1 MQNEKLQINMGS
13 GVTKAEVI
21 VREVNSV
28 NELPVKAPVKVNLSG
43 TIGAPLEFLTKR
55 KDNLPEE
62 IVHNQIDEALC
73 HILVDREKMTITLI
87 INEDNDYR
95 LAKVLGALMEHPKFT
110 EFRINSEA
118 RWEPN
123 MLGQFI
129 KMNRAYFID
138 KDANMKLVTELKNFE
153 ANINSKIE
161 KQKSETG
168 SFKDN
173 YSGVVTSN
181 LPDSFKLNI
190 PLFKGGK
197 SEEIEVEFYA
207 NINGR
212 EISLQLISP
221 GAAEAMEKVRDEV
234 IDEQLEKIRVLTPG
248 IAIIEQ

>member
-1 MQNEKLQINMGS
+1 MGDR
-13 GVTKAEVI
+13 VTTAEVI

-28 NELPVKAPVKVNLSG
+28 NELPVKPPVKVNLSG

-55 KDNLPEE
+55 KDTPEGIFDQ
-62 IVHNQIDEALC
+62 IVEENC
-73 HILVDREKMTITLI
+73 HILVDRERMTITLI
-87 INEDNDYR
+87 INEDDEY
-95 LAKVLGALMEHPKFT
+95 LIGKVVGGLMEHPKFK
-110 EFRINSEA
+110 EFRINTEA

-138 KDANMKLVTELKNFE
+138 KDANMTLVTQLKNFE

-173 YSGVVTSN
+173 YSGMVISN

-197 SEEIEVEFYA
+197 VEEIEVEFYA

-221 GAAEAMEKVRDEV
+221 GAAEAMDKVRDEV
-234 IDEQLEKIRVLTPG
+234 IDEQIEKIRALTPG